1 MGAWEWR
8 VSRCARTVVT
18 NNEGMTSDP
27 EQSGRIAASRWWHA
41 ILAAVIVGSLILQ
54 LWLILSG
61 GADANSGDSGEAVST
76 PVRLWR
82 LFSYFT
88 IDSNIVVL
96 VVSVLLVLDPLRH
109 GTWWSV
115 ARLNALLAITI
126 TGLVFDIVLAPD
138 VHLTGGALIATIGFH
153 YIAPWAA
160 VLGWLI
166 FGPRPAFRWSTIPG
180 AFILPV
186 IWLIYIFTQG
196 AFTDWYPYPFL
207 DVTDIGYVRAIVNA
221 ILVVVLGLILASAF
235 KVVDGILPSLLRP
248 RQGGTDQDGGAATA
262 NVRRNGNTVPH
273 DFGG

>member
-1 MGAWEWR
+1 
-8 VSRCARTVVT
+8 
-18 NNEGMTSDP
+18 MTSDP

-54 LWLILSG
+54 LWLIFSG
-61 GADANSGDSGEAVST
+61 GADANSGDTGEAVSM

-82 LFSYFT
+82 MFSYFT

-138 VHLTGGALIATIGFH
+138 VHLTGGALVATIGFH
-153 YIAPWAA
+153 YIAPWAF
-160 VLGWLI
+160 VLGWLL

-207 DVTDIGYVRAIVNA
+207 DVTDVGYLRAVVNA
-221 ILVVVLGLILASAF
+221 ILVVILGLILAAAF
-235 KVVDGILPSLLRP
+235 KVVDGVVPSLLRP
-248 RQGGTDQDGGAATA
+248 RRDGAADQDGGPATA